1 MTKAELI
8 NHMAAKAGITKTE
21 AANAIN
27 AITDGV
33 VKSLKPK
40 NGKITLTGLGTFSK
54 SRRKARTGRNP
65 RTGEPLKI
73 KATNV
78 VRFKPS
84 QKLKGAI

>member
-8 NHMAAKAGITKTE
+8 DLMASKAGITKAE
-21 AANAIN
+21 ANKALS
-27 AITDGV
+27 AITDGI

>member
-8 NHMAAKAGITKTE
+8 DHMAAEAGITKAE
-21 AANAIN
+21 ASSALS
-27 AITDGV
+27 AITDGIV
-33 VKSLKPK
+33 QSLKRK
-40 NGKITLTGLGTFSK
+40 SGKITLTGLGTFSK